1 MPQAALGSGQ
11 PRPISRLGGSGHT
24 GLVFDAG
31 KPADYFARSK
41 VAVGKARDDWKA
53 LMDYL
58 KM

>member
-11 PRPISRLGGSGHT
+11 PRPISRVGGSGHT

-31 KPADYFARSK
+31 KPADYFARAK
-41 VAVGKARDDWKA
+41 VSVGKARDDWKA

>member
-1 MPQAALGSGQ
+1 M
-11 PRPISRLGGSGHT
+11 GGSGHT

-31 KPADYFARSK
+31 KPADYFARAK
-41 VAVGKARDDWKA
+41 VSVGKARDDWKA